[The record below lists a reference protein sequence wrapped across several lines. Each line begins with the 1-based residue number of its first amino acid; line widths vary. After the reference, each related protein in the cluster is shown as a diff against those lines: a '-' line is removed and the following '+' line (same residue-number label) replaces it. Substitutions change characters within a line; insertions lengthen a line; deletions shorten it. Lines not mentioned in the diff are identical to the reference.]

1 MNMQVF
7 GYNMKNLGLLRQQ
20 IKNTYTFKAKFQNF
34 LVMKIMKMF
43 LWKTI
48 VCDDCDMMIADMMCK
63 NEREFQKY
71 PLKDYLLLS
80 LKKTANSKKPQKK
93 SFE

>member
-1 MNMQVF
+1 MNRQAF

-34 LVMKIMKMF
+34 SVMKNMKMF

-48 VCDDCDMMIADMMCK
+48 VCNDC
-63 NEREFQKY
+63 E
-71 PLKDYLLLS
+71 L
-80 LKKTANSKKPQKK
+80 
-93 SFE
+93 